1 MEIGI
6 HKLEPIMGRYVN
18 VDISGQQSRIY
29 FEESTLSG
37 DKAIPVVCLHTA
49 GSDSSQF
56 RHLLVDKEIAAN
68 FRMIAFDMPWHGKSL
83 PPAGYQDQ
91 EYRLTT
97 ELYLDTVD
105 SFIAAIGA
113 KNPVVMGCSMGG
125 RLVIELARRYG
136 KNLRA
141 VIGLEA
147 SDYQTPWYDTE
158 WLNRPDVHGGEIC
171 SALISGLI
179 APQSPDEFRW
189 ETLWG
194 YLSAGPGVFKGD
206 LHFYREDSDF
216 RDRSSEIDTELCPL
230 YLLTGEYD
238 FSCTPDDT
246 KRTGQSIPGAK
257 VTIMKKLGHFPM
269 SENPELFRGYLL
281 PVLADIATSQ

>member
-1 MEIGI
+1 METGI
-6 HKLEPIMGRYVN
+6 HKLEPIIGRYVN

-83 PPAGYQDQ
+83 PPVGYQDQ

-136 KNLRA
+136 KNFRA

-158 WLNRPDVHGGEIC
+158 WLNSC
-171 SALISGLI
+171 LLYT
-179 APQSPDEFRW
+179 SPSPR
-189 ETLWG
+189 
-194 YLSAGPGVFKGD
+194 
-206 LHFYREDSDF
+206 DS
-216 RDRSSEIDTELCPL
+216 
-230 YLLTGEYD
+230 
-238 FSCTPDDT
+238 
-246 KRTGQSIPGAK
+246 
-257 VTIMKKLGHFPM
+257 
-269 SENPELFRGYLL
+269 
-281 PVLADIATSQ
+281 